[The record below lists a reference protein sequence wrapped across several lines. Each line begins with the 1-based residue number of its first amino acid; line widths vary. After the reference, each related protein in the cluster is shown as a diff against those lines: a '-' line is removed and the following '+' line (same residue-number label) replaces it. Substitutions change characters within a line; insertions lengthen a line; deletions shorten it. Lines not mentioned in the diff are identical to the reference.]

1 MPAFLLLIVIE
12 KTYGY
17 FRGNDTAPLMDT
29 VSSLSS
35 GITNAVKDVS
45 WAQIEHVEIY
55 CIYIKYKK
63 WYLQVPEM
71 PIARFI

>member
-1 MPAFLLLIVIE
+1 MPIFLVLIVIE
-12 KTYGY
+12 KIYGY
-17 FRGNDTAPLMDT
+17 YKGEDTVPLMDGI
-29 VSSLSS
+29 SSLSS

-63 WYLQVPEM
+63 WYIQVPEM